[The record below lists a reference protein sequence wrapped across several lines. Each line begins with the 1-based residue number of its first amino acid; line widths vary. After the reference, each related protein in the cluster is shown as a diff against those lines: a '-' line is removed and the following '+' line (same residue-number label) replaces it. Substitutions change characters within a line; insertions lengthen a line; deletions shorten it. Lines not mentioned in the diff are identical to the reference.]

1 MSTQTTQ
8 TTELLFL
15 WRSAAQT
22 RKIKDDLVRK
32 ISCEAKAKRQSEKFG
47 SIFGLANLRHP
58 LNQLGENWIR

>member
-1 MSTQTTQ
+1 MQ

-32 ISCEAKAKRQSEKFG
+32 ISCEAKAKRQSEIIWLNIWF
-47 SIFGLANLRHP
+47 SELAP
-58 LNQLGENWIR
+58 SSQPIE